1 MNRFFKTCLFITL
14 ISTSSTALA
23 EQSVRIAVG
32 RFQDTVL
39 IKGQDLKI
47 QPMDLPAFTA
57 RDGLE
62 CQPAKEGFKCDG
74 KLLLTDKLRVT
85 STKRL
90 FLKDH
95 EYRRELELISREHQ
109 KKPEILVV
117 HPLPLE
123 EYLVGI
129 VSSEVPASWP
139 MEALKAQAI
148 AARTFA
154 LWKKYQRIDLPYHME
169 ASVLDQVYSGANR
182 EYDTARKAVRK
193 TYGEILTHHH
203 RPIHAY
209 FHSTCGNHTESAQE
223 GWGMRLSYLPGSN
236 CGHCNKSNR
245 HQWEAE
251 IPNKTIDKAFRKLLG
266 EPVRQ
271 MKIVSRSKTG
281 RMKKVAIIGKT
292 KRKVVTGV
300 DIRRLIGYSQ
310 LKSTLVTEMSRTSN
324 GFAFKGRGSGHGV
337 GMCQWGA
344 KGMADKGHSAEQI
357 LVHYYPKTNVR
368 RMY

>member
-1 MNRFFKTCLFITL
+1 MRTFFKTCIFLAILTCSFDV
-14 ISTSSTALA
+14 AA

-32 RFQDTVL
+32 RFQGQVV
-39 IKGQDLKI
+39 IKGKDI
-47 QPMDLPAFTA
+47 TVQPMDLPAFKVKK
-57 RDGLE
+57 GLQ
-62 CQPAKEGFKCDG
+62 CTPAKEGFRCGG

-85 STKRL
+85 SKERL
-90 FLKDH
+90 FLNNH
-95 EYRRELELISREHQ
+95 EYRRELELISREH
-109 KKPEILVV
+109 KNKPEVLVV

-129 VSSEVPASWP
+129 VSSEVPSSWP

-169 ASVLDQVYSGANR
+169 SSVLDQVYSGADH
-182 EYDTARKAVRK
+182 EYDTARQAVRK

-223 GWGMRLSYLPGSN
+223 GWGMQLSYLPGSN
-236 CGHCNKSNR
+236 CGHCNNSNR
-245 HQWEAE
+245 HQWAAE
-251 IPNKTIDKAFRKLLG
+251 FPKSKINQAFKKILG
-266 EPVRQ
+266 EPVRH

-281 RMKKVAIIGKT
+281 RMKKVAISGKT
-292 KRKVVTGV
+292 KKKVITGV
-300 DIRRLIGYSQ
+300 DIRRLLGYSQ
-310 LKSTLVTEMSRTSN
+310 LKSTLVTEMSKTKS

-357 LVHYYPKTNVR
+357 LVHYYPRTNVR